1 MSKDLLIRLSL
12 TLIVAISAA
21 NNSMGQR
28 PVVMREITV
37 PSSVE
42 PGEPHSGLLRPSGQV
57 QQPQPGQLPP
67 YYAYPYGSETTT
79 SRMLSAQEAVALAL
93 EHAVSLKEAQFEE
106 QSAVQDVKQ
115 ARVALFPEFS
125 APLTYVGTTPSPIRE
140 PGEPRTFSYV
150 SEDAINHS
158 TAFMGMNGTID
169 IAGTL
174 RAALRRSRALLAAA
188 HAGTV
193 AARRNLVIATID
205 AYYGLVLTRQRRRL
219 ADEALALAESFAAVT
234 EEQRKRGT
242 GEETDVLRAQSA
254 ARSRRDELAQAQLNE
269 SVAMSQLRILT
280 GLDYTTYITVA
291 RITEDVP
298 QIADLLGYQEDAI
311 MSRPELAQLEFQK
324 RAASEEARAARRE
337 LRPQLTYAL
346 NGGFDAADFKPLSR
360 YSGGSATV
368 SLNIPIFN
376 FGASKSRAAQAQ
388 IRARSFDAQRANE
401 VLQLKQEFYAARA
414 GALSAWDRIRYS
426 MQAATAAQQNLLLIF
441 GRYRS
446 KNASLLEVIDAQ
458 SNYSETRQAYYQAI
472 ADYHSA
478 RARLEVDPMQMF
490 GKPVAPVVQPD
501 LKVPPPCSF
510 GREQAPKI
518 DGLYLGITES
528 QMKQLVPGIQISAA
542 NEVGVS
548 NVQLRGA
555 DISKLAGSSSFF
567 EGVDSIELEFTD
579 GRLSFIRVAYPGRG
593 NWTDNNA
600 FLSAMAPKFPIQG
613 DWKPFYDWRNK
624 DVRYADDLRDLG
636 IECEG
641 FRLSVGIGIEGVGG
655 NQTPHYE
662 LEDLVAAQL
671 VKTREEELRKRD
683 EQQQK
688 IKP

>member
-1 MSKDLLIRLSL
+1 MSKNLLIRLSL
-12 TLIVAISAA
+12 MLIVHDVAE
-21 NNSMGQR
+21 NNSMGQQ
-28 PVVMREITV
+28 PVVMREITL
-37 PSSVE
+37 PSSAE
-42 PGEPHSGLLRPSGQV
+42 PGEPQSGLRPSGQV

-158 TAFMGMNGTID
+158 IAFMGMNGTID

-219 ADEALALAESFAAVT
+219 ADEALALAESFVAVT

-269 SVAMSQLRILT
+269 SIAMSQLRILT

-388 IRARSFDAQRANE
+388 IRARSFDAQRASE

-414 GALSAWDRIRYS
+414 GALSAWDRSVLHAGRDRRTAELAFDFWAVPFKECQLAGS
-426 MQAATAAQQNLLLIF
+426 DRCPVELFGDAAGVLPGDCRLPF
-441 GRYRS
+441 
-446 KNASLLEVIDAQ
+446 
-458 SNYSETRQAYYQAI
+458 
-472 ADYHSA
+472 A

-490 GKPVAPVVQPD
+490 RANRLPPLSNLTLKFHRPAALGVSKPQRLTD
-501 LKVPPPCSF
+501 SIW
-510 GREQAPKI
+510 R
-518 DGLYLGITES
+518 ITES
-528 QMKQLVPGIQISAA
+528 QMKELVPGIQYY
-542 NEVGVS
+542 
-548 NVQLRGA
+548 
-555 DISKLAGSSSFF
+555 SS
-567 EGVDSIELEFTD
+567 
-579 GRLSFIRVAYPGRG
+579 
-593 NWTDNNA
+593 
-600 FLSAMAPKFPIQG
+600 
-613 DWKPFYDWRNK
+613 
-624 DVRYADDLRDLG
+624 
-636 IECEG
+636 
-641 FRLSVGIGIEGVGG
+641 
-655 NQTPHYE
+655 
-662 LEDLVAAQL
+662 
-671 VKTREEELRKRD
+671 
-683 EQQQK
+683 
-688 IKP
+688 

>member
-1 MSKDLLIRLSL
+1 
-12 TLIVAISAA
+12 
-21 NNSMGQR
+21 
-28 PVVMREITV
+28 
-37 PSSVE
+37 
-42 PGEPHSGLLRPSGQV
+42 
-57 QQPQPGQLPP
+57 
-67 YYAYPYGSETTT
+67 
-79 SRMLSAQEAVALAL
+79 
-93 EHAVSLKEAQFEE
+93 
-106 QSAVQDVKQ
+106 
-115 ARVALFPEFS
+115 
-125 APLTYVGTTPSPIRE
+125 
-140 PGEPRTFSYV
+140 YV
-150 SEDAINHS
+150 SADAINHN
-158 TAFMGMNGTID
+158 TAFMGMNGTVD

-174 RAALRRSRALLAAA
+174 RAALRRSRELLAAA

-219 ADEALALAESFAAVT
+219 ADEALALAESFVAVT
-234 EEQRKRGT
+234 EEQQKRGT

-376 FGASKSRAAQAQ
+376 FGASKSRAAQAE

-401 VLQLKQEFYAARA
+401 VQQLKQEFYAARA

-458 SNYSETRQAYYQAI
+458 TNYSETRQAYYQAI

-518 DGLYLGITES
+518 DRLYLGMTES
-528 QMKQLVPGIQISAA
+528 QMKQLVAGIQISAA
-542 NEVGVS
+542 NESGVS

-555 DISKLAGSSSFF
+555 DILKLAGSSSFF

-579 GRLSFIRVAYPGRG
+579 GRLSFIRVAYLERG
-593 NWTDNNA
+593 NWTGNYA
-600 FLSAMAPKFPIQG
+600 FLSVMAPKFPIQG

-671 VKTREEELRKRD
+671 VKTREEEHRKRQ
-683 EQQQK
+683 EQE
-688 IKP
+688 KPKP